1 MHGSTPLVKK
11 KVCAGGFRLA
21 RLDKSISEDVTTT
34 AKLSSACTT
43 AVRPDA
49 KSSILT
55 VA

>member
-11 KVCAGGFRLA
+11 KVCADGFCLA

-34 AKLSSACTT
+34 RNLSSACTT
-43 AVRPDA
+43 AAQPDA
-49 KSSILT
+49 ARSILT